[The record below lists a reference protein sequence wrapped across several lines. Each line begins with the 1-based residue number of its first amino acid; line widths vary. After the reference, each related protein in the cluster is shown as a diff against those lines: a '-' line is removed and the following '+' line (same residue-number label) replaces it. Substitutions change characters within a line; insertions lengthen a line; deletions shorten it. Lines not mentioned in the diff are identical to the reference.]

1 MARKVFNM
9 AGGMHSAAAYSA
21 FENAVYKGT
30 CRATEDAFKVTA
42 KSGMTVTVAEGD
54 GLIDT
59 GENFSRRVQ
68 IDAAENVTIPAADT
82 TYDRKDLLVL
92 FVDNNVKPNLEVIDN
107 VNNILKLKVVQG
119 TPAASPS
126 EPTKSMIQSAIGAT
140 NPYMRLAV
148 ITVKANA
155 TAVTTANI
163 TDARPASPNV
173 YYGARLAKTTI
184 GGGYGKDLHLVRYE
198 NIVFCQSTG
207 GNSFSLV
214 GQWETLL
221 EKMPVGWRPFGDG
234 VVIEG
239 NFPAPGGHVATWSMI
254 VSSDGSMRQMVSGS
268 GSSTDYQGNGAWF
281 TADPW
286 PTA

>member
-30 CRATEDAFKVTA
+30 CRASEDAFKVTA

-59 GENFSRRVQ
+59 GEKFSRRVQ
-68 IDAAENVTIPAADT
+68 IDAAENVTIPVADT

-92 FVDNNVKPNLEVIDN
+92 FVDNTVKPNLEVIDN

-126 EPTKSMIQSAIGAT
+126 EPTESMIQSAIGAT

-163 TDARPASPNV
+163 EDARPASPNV
-173 YYGARLAKTTI
+173 YFAPQIEHTTI
-184 GGGYGKDLHLVRYE
+184 SWYGCTLDLRKYGKV
-198 NIVFCQSTG
+198 V
-207 GNSFSLV
+207 
-214 GQWETLL
+214 TLTCWQPL
-221 EKMPVGWRPFGDG
+221 TIQVPKQGSEPGKIPAGWRPYETVGIPILFDLYPDFAGR
-234 VVIEG
+234 INITAEG
-239 NFPAPGGHVATWSMI
+239 NWDWFATSNMNPNL
-254 VSSDGSMRQMVSGS
+254 
-268 GSSTDYQGNGAWF
+268 Y
-281 TADPW
+281 
-286 PTA
+286 PTIHASWMTP

>member
-30 CRATEDAFKVTA
+30 CRASEDAFKVTA

-59 GENFSRRVQ
+59 GEKFSRRVQ
-68 IDAAENVTIPAADT
+68 IDAAENVTIPVADT

-92 FVDNNVKPNLEVIDN
+92 FVDNTVKPNLEVIDN

-126 EPTKSMIQSAIGAT
+126 EPTESMIQSAIGAT

-163 TDARPASPNV
+163 EDARPASPNV
-173 YYGARLAKTTI
+173 YFAPQIEHTTI
-184 GGGYGKDLHLVRYE
+184 SWYGCTLDLRKYGKVVTLT
-198 NIVFCQSTG
+198 C
-207 GNSFSLV
+207 
-214 GQWETLL
+214 GQPLTIQVPKQGSEPGKIP
-221 EKMPVGWRPFGDG
+221 EGWRPY
-234 VVIEG
+234 EG
-239 NFPAPGGHVATWSMI
+239 IGISILFDLYPDFAGRINIGANGNWDWFATSGMNPNLYPTINATWM
-254 VSSDGSMRQMVSGS
+254 
-268 GSSTDYQGNGAWF
+268 T
-281 TADPW
+281 P
-286 PTA
+286 

>member
-30 CRATEDAFKVTA
+30 CRASEDAFKVTA

-59 GENFSRRVQ
+59 GEKFSRRVQ
-68 IDAAENVTIPAADT
+68 IDAAENVTIPVADT

-92 FVDNNVKPNLEVIDN
+92 FVDNTVKPNLEVVDN

-126 EPTKSMIQSAIGAT
+126 EPTESMIQSAIGAT

-163 TDARPASPNV
+163 EDARPASPNV
-173 YYGARLAKTTI
+173 YFAPQIEHTTI
-184 GGGYGKDLHLVRYE
+184 SWYGCTLDLRKYGKVVTLT
-198 NIVFCQSTG
+198 C
-207 GNSFSLV
+207 
-214 GQWETLL
+214 GQPLTIQVPKQGSEPGKIP
-221 EKMPVGWRPFGDG
+221 EGWRPY
-234 VVIEG
+234 EG
-239 NFPAPGGHVATWSMI
+239 IGISILFDLYPDFAGRINIGANGNWDWFATGGMNPNLYPTINATWM
-254 VSSDGSMRQMVSGS
+254 
-268 GSSTDYQGNGAWF
+268 T
-281 TADPW
+281 P
-286 PTA
+286 